1 MFGKLRMFLG
11 VSATASMAAHE
22 TEAKMESEGDV
33 CYSHVTREEAMRKR
47 KARKAQKAAK
57 KARRRNRQ

>member
-1 MFGKLRMFLG
+1 MFGKLGAFLG
-11 VSATASMAAHE
+11 IAATVSMAAHE
-22 TEAKMESEGDV
+22 DEAKMESGGDV

-57 KARRRNRQ
+57 KARRRNRR